1 MSRKRVMSCMMA
13 SMVLLAA
20 VFAHGAGEAAAA
32 TKSVKV
38 SLDGRALSLE
48 SQPVIVNGRT
58 LVPYSN
64 LVSALGG
71 KATWNETSKTVTAT
85 AGNVT
90 VKLTIGSKTATVNG
104 NSVTLDVAPTILN
117 QRTYVPLRF
126 ISEAFGKWVSYDKT
140 TGVSITSKKT
150 ITTSTGP
157 VTLTKKPS
165 RIVTLS
171 TSDTEIVYAL
181 GGSVVGRPTST
192 GTVYP
197 PEAASA
203 VEVGTA
209 HGISFEKLASVK
221 PDLVIA
227 SPALKSQESTIRS
240 LGAEVIFNSHN
251 TYPEIQNSVRM
262 FGAILGA
269 EEKAEAII
277 QEMDQKLAKLTKP
290 KQTVKTLIVYGAPGS
305 FVVALPTS
313 YPGNF
318 LELAGGQNV
327 ADSFPKTQTMP
338 QYAEFSLER
347 IIAANPDLILFITH
361 GGDPDEIK
369 SSFKKEYESNSAW
382 KNLSAVK
389 NDRFEVLP
397 ADLFAANPGI
407 RAPEAIV
414 VINQILHQVK

>member
-1 MSRKRVMSCMMA
+1 
-13 SMVLLAA
+13 
-20 VFAHGAGEAAAA
+20 
-32 TKSVKV
+32 
-38 SLDGRALSLE
+38 
-48 SQPVIVNGRT
+48 
-58 LVPYSN
+58 
-64 LVSALGG
+64 LGG

-209 HGISFEKLASVK
+209 HGINFEKLASVK

>member
-1 MSRKRVMSCMMA
+1 
-13 SMVLLAA
+13 
-20 VFAHGAGEAAAA
+20 
-32 TKSVKV
+32 
-38 SLDGRALSLE
+38 
-48 SQPVIVNGRT
+48 
-58 LVPYSN
+58 
-64 LVSALGG
+64 
-71 KATWNETSKTVTAT
+71 
-85 AGNVT
+85 
-90 VKLTIGSKTATVNG
+90 
-104 NSVTLDVAPTILN
+104 
-117 QRTYVPLRF
+117 
-126 ISEAFGKWVSYDKT
+126 
-140 TGVSITSKKT
+140 
-150 ITTSTGP
+150 
-157 VTLTKKPS
+157 
-165 RIVTLS
+165 
-171 TSDTEIVYAL
+171 
-181 GGSVVGRPTST
+181 
-192 GTVYP
+192 
-197 PEAASA
+197 
-203 VEVGTA
+203 
-209 HGISFEKLASVK
+209 
-221 PDLVIA
+221 
-227 SPALKSQESTIRS
+227 LKSQESTIRS